1 MTKNTDEFKYQVV
14 QEYLDG
20 AMGYVALGKKY
31 NLDDEMIRRWVGLYR
46 AHGTE
51 GLKKKFTHYSAEF
64 KLSVLTHIW
73 DNALSYS
80 QAAAH
85 FNIRN
90 PGILTHWVRL
100 YREGGLDALQPRR
113 KGRPRS
119 MSNPIAKPSEDQ
131 EQTPLSQEALLKE
144 LNHLRL
150 ENAYL
155 KKLQALV
162 QAKQKLAQE
171 RKRK

>member
-31 NLDDEMIRRWVGLYR
+31 DLDHSTIKRWVGWYR
-46 AHGTE
+46 AHGIE
-51 GLKKKFTHYSAEF
+51 GIRKKFTHYSAEF
-64 KLSVLTHIW
+64 KLSVLTYLW

-90 PGILTHWVRL
+90 PGILAQWVRL
-100 YREGGLDALQPRR
+100 YREGGLDALQPRLR
-113 KGRPRS
+113 GRPRT
-119 MSNPIAKPSEDQ
+119 MSAPVTKPSKDREP
-131 EQTPLSQEALLKE
+131 TPLSQEALLKE

>member
-14 QEYLDG
+14 QEYLNG
-20 AMGYVALGKKY
+20 AMGYGSLGKKY
-31 NLDDEMIRRWVGLYR
+31 NLDRDMIRRWVGWYR
-46 AHGTE
+46 AHGIE
-51 GLKKKFTHYSAEF
+51 GIRKKFTHYSAEF

-80 QAAAH
+80 RAAAH

-90 PGILTHWVRL
+90 PGILAQWVRL
-100 YREGGLDALQPRR
+100 YREGGLDALQPRLR
-113 KGRPRS
+113 GRPRS
-119 MSNPIAKPSEDQ
+119 MPAPVTKPSQDQ

-171 RKRK
+171 SKRK

>member
-20 AMGYVALGKKY
+20 SLGYSGLGEKY
-31 NLDDEMIRRWVGLYR
+31 DLNHETIRRWVGWYR
-46 AHGTE
+46 AHGIE
-51 GLKKKFTHYSAEF
+51 GIRKKFTHYSAEF
-64 KLSVLTHIW
+64 KLSVLTHLW
-73 DNALSYS
+73 DNALSYG

-90 PGILTHWVRL
+90 PGILAQWIRL

-113 KGRPRS
+113 KGRHRS
-119 MSNPIAKPSEDQ
+119 MSAPITKPSEDQ

-171 RKRK
+171 SKRK

>member
-14 QEYLDG
+14 QEYLNG
-20 AMGYVALGKKY
+20 VMGYVGLSQKY
-31 NLDDEMIRRWVGLYR
+31 CLDHSMIRRWVSWYR
-46 AHGTE
+46 AHGIE
-51 GLKKKFTHYSAEF
+51 GIRKKFTHYSAEF
-64 KLSVLTHIW
+64 KLSVLTHLW
-73 DNALSYS
+73 DNGLSYS

-90 PGILTHWVRL
+90 PGILAQWVRL
-100 YREGGLDALQPRR
+100 YREGGLDALEPRR
-113 KGRPRS
+113 QGRPRS
-119 MSNPIAKPSEDQ
+119 MSAPVNKPSEDQ
-131 EQTPLSQEALLKE
+131 EPTPLSQEALLKE

-150 ENAYL
+150 ENEYL

>member
-1 MTKNTDEFKYQVV
+1 MTKNTEEFKYQVV

-20 AMGYVALGKKY
+20 AMGYRELGKKY
-31 NLDDEMIRRWVGLYR
+31 NVDHEMIRRWVGWYR
-46 AHGTE
+46 AHGIE
-51 GLKKKFTHYSAEF
+51 GIRKKFTHYGAEF
-64 KLSVLTHIW
+64 KLSVLTHLW
-73 DNALSYS
+73 ENALSYS
-80 QAAAH
+80 QAAVH

-90 PGILTHWVRL
+90 PGILAQWVRF
-100 YREGGLDALQPRR
+100 YREGGFDALQPRR

-119 MSNPIAKPSEDQ
+119 MSAPVTKPSEDQ
-131 EQTPLSQEALLKE
+131 EPTPLSQEALLKE

>member
-20 AMGYVALGKKY
+20 AIGYASLGKKY
-31 NLDDEMIRRWVGLYR
+31 GLDQALVRRWVVWYL
-46 AHGTE
+46 AHGIE
-51 GLKKKFTHYSAEF
+51 GIRKKFTHYSAGF
-64 KLSVLTHIW
+64 KLSVLTHLW

-90 PGILTHWVRL
+90 PGILAQWVRL

-119 MSNPIAKPSEDQ
+119 MSAPVTKPSEDQ
-131 EQTPLSQEALLKE
+131 EPTPLSQEALLKE

-162 QAKQKLAQE
+162 QAKQKRAQE
-171 RKRK
+171 SERT